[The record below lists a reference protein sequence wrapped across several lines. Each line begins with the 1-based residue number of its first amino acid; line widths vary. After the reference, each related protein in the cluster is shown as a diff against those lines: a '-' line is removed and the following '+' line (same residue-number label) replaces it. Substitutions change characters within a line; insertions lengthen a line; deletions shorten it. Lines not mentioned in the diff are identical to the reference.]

1 MKKVSNNI
9 YTSIVERIKA
19 LDNAV
24 HEYNQFIAD
33 LNEKLSE
40 LLDEQIS
47 KAEVISGLIED
58 LRDSAGAIT
67 DAQEG
72 YYEERSDAWKESDSG
87 DNYTEWMESWTALVS
102 DLPDAPD
109 SEYHELD
116 QMEEVDLA
124 VLENLTQEP

>member
-1 MKKVSNNI
+1 MKKVSNNV
-9 YTSIVERIKA
+9 YGSIVERTKA

-58 LRDSAGAIT
+58 LRDSAGEIT
-67 DAQEG
+67 DAQDG
-72 YYEERSDAWKESDSG
+72 YYEERSDVWKESDSG
-87 DNYTEWMESWTALVS
+87 DNYTEWMESWTTLVS
-102 DLPDAPD
+102 DLPNAPD

-116 QMEEVDLA
+116 QMEEVDLS